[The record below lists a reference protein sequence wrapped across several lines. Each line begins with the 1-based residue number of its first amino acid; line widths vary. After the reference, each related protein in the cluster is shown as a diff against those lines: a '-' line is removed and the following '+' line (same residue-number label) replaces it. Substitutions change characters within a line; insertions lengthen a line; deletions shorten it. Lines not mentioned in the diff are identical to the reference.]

1 VNITKRRGA
10 AIAGVLAIALVGAAC
25 GSDNSGSSSS
35 ATSAAATSA
44 AATTAGGATTTAGAG
59 APTTSGATT
68 TAGGAT
74 TTVKASGT
82 IQGSGSTL
90 QKPYQDE
97 AVASFTK
104 SNSGATITYGG
115 GGSGKGRTDLKS
127 KVVNFAGSD
136 SPYADADKP
145 AEPILYF
152 PILFSPI
159 TVSYNLKG
167 VDKLQLSGDTIAKIF
182 SRTIKTWN
190 DPAIAADNPGVT
202 LPSTNI
208 TVAHRSDGSGTTQNF
223 TEYLVKAAPSTWT
236 LKSGSTIEW
245 PADTQAGNGNAGVA
259 QIISQTDG
267 GVGYVDLSDAV
278 AAKLNFASVKNSSGN
293 YIVPSAQSATAA
305 ADGIQV
311 KPDLTFSSTNTSAPQ
326 GYPITAP
333 SWVIIYQTQ
342 DASTGPL
349 VKAYVTYLV
358 GDGQKLL
365 PDLDYASLSS
375 SLQQQA
381 QAQLAQIKLGA

>member
-10 AIAGVLAIALVGAAC
+10 AIAGVLALALVGAAC

-35 ATSAAATSA
+35 ATTTATSSGA
-44 AATTAGGATTTAGAG
+44 AATTAGGGTATTA
-59 APTTSGATT
+59 GATT
-68 TAGGAT
+68 TAAAAT
-74 TTVKASGT
+74 TTIKASGT

-90 QKPYQDE
+90 QKPYEDE
-97 AVASFTK
+97 AIAEFTK
-104 SNSGATITYGG
+104 SNSSATITYGG

-136 SPYADADKP
+136 SPFADADKP

-159 TVSYNLKG
+159 TVSYNLSG
-167 VDKLQLSGDTIAKIF
+167 VDKLQLSADTIAKIF

-190 DPAIAADNPGVT
+190 DPAIAADNPGVS
-202 LPSTNI
+202 LPATNI

-223 TEYLVKAAPSTWT
+223 TEYLVKAAPTTWT

-259 QIISQTDG
+259 QIVSGTDG
-267 GVGYVDLSDAV
+267 AVGYVDLSDAV
-278 AAKLNFASVKNSSGN
+278 AAKLKFATVKNAAGK
-293 YIVPSAQSATAA
+293 YIEPSAESATAA
-305 ADGIQV
+305 GEGIDV
-311 KPDLTFSSTNTSAPQ
+311 KPDLTFSSTNSSAPD

-333 SWVIIYQTQ
+333 SWVMVYQTQ
-342 DASTGPL
+342 DGTTGPL
-349 VKAYVTYLV
+349 VKSYVSYLI
-358 GDGQKLL
+358 GKGQDLL
-365 PDLDYASLSS
+365 KDLDYAPISKT
-375 SLQQQA
+375 LQA
-381 QAQLAQIKLGA
+381 KAVAQLDQLKAG

>member
-10 AIAGVLAIALVGAAC
+10 ALAGVLALALVGAAC

-35 ATSAAATSA
+35 ATTT
-44 AATTAGGATTTAGAG
+44 ATTSGGATTTAGGGTA
-59 APTTSGATT
+59 TTSGATT
-68 TAGGAT
+68 TGGGAT
-74 TTVKASGT
+74 TTIKASGT

-97 AVASFTK
+97 AISEFTK
-104 SNSGATITYGG
+104 ANSGATITYGG

-145 AEPILYF
+145 PDPIQYY

-167 VDKLQLSGDTIAKIF
+167 VDKLQLSPDTIAKIF
-182 SRTIKTWN
+182 SRQVKAWN

-202 LPSTNI
+202 LPATAI

-245 PADTQAGNGNAGVA
+245 PADTQAGNGNPGVA
-259 QIISQTDG
+259 QIIGQTDG
-267 GVGYVDLSDAV
+267 GIGYVDLSDAV
-278 AAKLNFASVKNSSGN
+278 ASKLNFAAVKNSSGS
-293 YIVPSAQSATAA
+293 YIVPSAESATAA
-305 ADGIQV
+305 ADGIDV
-311 KPDLTFSSTNTSAPQ
+311 KPDLTFSSTNTTAPQ

-333 SWVIIYQTQ
+333 SWVIVYQTQ

-349 VKAYVTYLV
+349 VKAYLSYMV
-358 GDGQKLL
+358 GAGQKLL
-365 PDLDYASLSS
+365 PDLDYASLPS
-375 SLQQQA
+375 SLQQKA
-381 QAQLAQIKLGA
+381 VAQLDQLKLGA

>member
-1 VNITKRRGA
+1 MNMTKRRSA
-10 AIAGVLAIALVGAAC
+10 AIAGILALALVGAAC
-25 GSDNSGSSSS
+25 GSDNSSSSS
-35 ATSAAATSA
+35 SNTTSAATTGGGTATTASGGAATSA
-44 AATTAGGATTTAGAG
+44 GAATTTIKAT
-59 APTTSGATT
+59 
-68 TAGGAT
+68 
-74 TTVKASGT
+74 GT

-97 AVASFTK
+97 AISEFMKA
-104 SNSGATITYGG
+104 NSGATVTYGG

-145 AEPILYF
+145 PDPIQYY

-202 LPSTNI
+202 LPSTPI

-223 TEYLVKAAPSTWT
+223 TEYLVKASPTAWT
-236 LKSGSTIEW
+236 LGSGSTIQW

-259 QIISQTDG
+259 QIITQTDG

-305 ADGIQV
+305 ADGIDV

-333 SWVIIYQTQ
+333 SWVIVYQSQ

-349 VKAYVTYLV
+349 VKAYVSYLI
-358 GDGQKLL
+358 GAGQKLL
-365 PDLDYASLSS
+365 PDLDYASLPT
-375 SLQQQA
+375 SLQQKA
-381 QAQLAQIKLGA
+381 QAQLGQLKLGA